1 MARDRRPQLRD
12 LDVETLMGYVRVALR
27 LLRILAVAAFLIP
40 AIPSSNAQTV
50 DVSGRYQCAQA
61 KMHGKVIPCNAAPL
75 ILKNDGRFELR
86 GWEGSYLVNGEWV
99 ELSDSL
105 IKAKAK
111 IEPGHKIVLRYYGKH
126 GLVEMT
132 YERRVAE
139 LGKTA
144 LS

>member
-1 MARDRRPQLRD
+1 
-12 LDVETLMGYVRVALR
+12 MGYAQVGLTLARCIATAAL
-27 LLRILAVAAFLIP
+27 VVFLTP
-40 AIPSSNAQTV
+40 QSQAQTV
-50 DVSGRYQCAQA
+50 DVSGRYQCLQA
-61 KMHGKVIPCNAAPL
+61 KVRGKVIPCKAAPL

-105 IKAKAK
+105 IKTRAK
-111 IEPGHKIVLRYYGKH
+111 IAPGHKIVLHYYGKH

-139 LGKTA
+139 MGKTS

>member
-1 MARDRRPQLRD
+1 
-12 LDVETLMGYVRVALR
+12 MGYVRVALR
-27 LLRILAVAAFLIP
+27 LLRYLPLTALLM
-40 AIPSSNAQTV
+40 AIPSSYAQTV
-50 DVSGRYQCAQA
+50 DLSGRYQCAQA

-86 GWEGSYLVNGEWV
+86 GWEGSYLVNGQWV

-105 IKAKAK
+105 IKAKAR

-132 YERRVAE
+132 YVRRVAE

>member
-1 MARDRRPQLRD
+1 
-12 LDVETLMGYVRVALR
+12 MGYVRVG
-27 LLRILAVAAFLIP
+27 LAMARCVAATAIVFFLTP
-40 AIPSSNAQTV
+40 QSRAQTV

-61 KMHGKVIPCNAAPL
+61 KVQGKVIPCKAAPL

-86 GWEGSYLVNGEWV
+86 GWEGSYLVSGQWV

-105 IKAKAK
+105 VKTRAK

-126 GLVEMT
+126 GLVEIT

-139 LGKTA
+139 MGKTA

>member
-1 MARDRRPQLRD
+1 
-12 LDVETLMGYVRVALR
+12 MGTVRVARSFVRFLSLAI
-27 LLRILAVAAFLIP
+27 LLLFLT
-40 AIPSSNAQTV
+40 PSSPAQ
-50 DVSGRYQCAQA
+50 DANVSGRYQCIQA
-61 KMHGKVIPCNAAPL
+61 KIKGKVIACNAAPL
-75 ILKNDGRFELR
+75 ILKNDGKFELR
-86 GWEGSYLVNGEWV
+86 GWEGNYLVNGQWV

-105 IKAKAK
+105 IKTRAK

-126 GLVEMT
+126 GFVEMT